1 MGDIKESKTLKE
13 KWKPLGY
20 TYGYKVEVNGFT
32 EEEFEDLD
40 EAVEYA
46 KDSLADDDSMEIN
59 IIKVTYEIDN
69 DGSLDETGE
78 VEYIYDTDDLLES
91 LKTKANKSL
100 KESKLNEGGGAGY
113 DFKGNIY
120 DIYIDKINKI
130 DVKDGKW
137 ATLDVVGNAK
147 MYAIA
152 SSYEHS
158 TEVDDINIEIK
169 SIELN
174 QNFLNYELP
183 EESKF
188 TDITTSDLNTILSP
202 MQLDVQSKVIGGGFT
217 HTTFDG
223 NIIFDKVEGASSEID
238 DIKVKIE
245 NEDIIAYIDK
255 GVQGENTITKYVIFA
270 NGDAYDEVFYD
281 TKEEAIAKAKEVA
294 KKDGIE
300 YTEVGVIHGEPL
312 DWYDDAE
319 ILWDDVV
326 DEIEWRSDEIE
337 ESLKETKEDTIELTT
352 DDILKLR
359 KEITLNSAETID
371 YTNTLGVD
379 PNWVANFFDGYLDY
393 LVEIAEEENAVD
405 FLDLDNE
412 DTLKDWITIVAGAD
426 GGLVA
431 PLVESCKECKEE
443 VKAEEPKEEK
453 VEESIKTEEVESE
466 TEEDTNTGIAG
477 LLNTAIVDEW
487 KTIDLYNSFIAT
499 FDDLAKAESLSEE
512 KKAQLSNIIN
522 DILHEEM
529 KHVGQLQTA
538 LEVVNQPIEN
548 IAKGAEEGK
557 EQVAEVK
564 TPVDEPKVEIEKEP
578 TIIDVNEVDTLDEDL
593 DSDSVDTLVNY
604 FTEE

>member
-1 MGDIKESKTLKE
+1 MNNIKEGKTLKE

-20 TYGYKVEVNGFT
+20 TYGYRVEVNGFT
-32 EEEFEDLD
+32 EEEFEDEE

-46 KDSLADDDSMEIN
+46 KDSLADDDSIEIN
-59 IIKVTYEIDN
+59 IIKVTYEIN
-69 DGSLDETGE
+69 KDGSLDETGDE
-78 VEYIYDTDDLLES
+78 EYIYDTDDLLES
-91 LKTKANKSL
+91 VKTKTNKSL
-100 KESKLNEGGGAGY
+100 KENKLNEGGGAGY
-113 DFKGNIY
+113 DFEGNIY

-130 DVKDGKW
+130 DVKDDKW

-147 MYAIA
+147 MYARA
-152 SSYEHS
+152 RSYYFS
-158 TEVDDINIEIK
+158 TEVDDIDVKITSIEI
-169 SIELN
+169 N
-174 QNFLNYELP
+174 QNFLDYELP
-183 EESKF
+183 EGSKF
-188 TDITTSDLNTILSP
+188 TDITTSDLNTVFSP
-202 MQLDVQSKVIGGGFT
+202 MTLDVKSKVIGRGFV

-223 NIIFDKVEGASSEID
+223 NIDFNKVEGDSYEID
-238 DIKVKIE
+238 SIKVKIE
-245 NEDIIAYIDK
+245 DQDIIKYIDK
-255 GVQGENTITKYVIFA
+255 GVEGENTITKYVIFA
-270 NGDAYDEVFYD
+270 DGDAYDEVYYD

-294 KKDGIE
+294 KEDDIE

-312 DWYDDAE
+312 DWHDDAE

-326 DEIEWRSDEIE
+326 DDIEWRSDEIE
-337 ESLKETKEDTIELTT
+337 ESLKESKEDTIELTI

-359 KEITLNSAETID
+359 KEITLNSVETRD

-393 LVEIAEEENAVD
+393 LVEIAEEENVVD
-405 FLDLDNE
+405 FLDLDN
-412 DTLKDWITIVAGAD
+412 DDNLKAWATIAAGAD

-443 VKAEEPKEEK
+443 VKTEEPKKEK
-453 VEESIKTEEVESE
+453 VEESIKVEEVESE
-466 TEEDTNTGIAG
+466 TKEDADTGIAG

-512 KKAQLSNIIN
+512 KKTQLSNIIN
-522 DILHEEM
+522 DILHEEL

-564 TPVDEPKVEIEKEP
+564 EPIEEPKVEIKKEP
-578 TIIDVNEVDTLDEDL
+578 TIINVDEVDTLDEDL
-593 DSDSVDTLVNY
+593 DSDSVDTLVSY
-604 FTEE
+604 FTVE

>member
-1 MGDIKESKTLKE
+1 MNNIKEGKSLKE

-20 TYGYKVEVNGFT
+20 TYGYRVEVNGFT
-32 EEEFEDLD
+32 EEEFEDEE

-46 KDSLADDDSMEIN
+46 KDSLADDDSTEIN
-59 IIKVTYEIDN
+59 IIKVTYEIN
-69 DGSLDETGE
+69 RDGSLDETGDE
-78 VEYIYDTDDLLES
+78 DYIYDTDDLLES
-91 LKTKANKSL
+91 VKTKTNKSL
-100 KESKLNEGGGAGY
+100 KENKLNEGAGAGY
-113 DFKGNIY
+113 DFEGNIY
-120 DIYIDKINKI
+120 EIYIDKINKI
-130 DVKDGKW
+130 DVKDNKW

-147 MYAIA
+147 MYTRA
-152 SSYEHS
+152 SSYYFS
-158 TEVDDINIEIK
+158 TEVDDIDVKITSIEI
-169 SIELN
+169 N
-174 QNFLNYELP
+174 QNFLDYELP
-183 EESKF
+183 EGSKF
-188 TDITTSDLNTILSP
+188 TDITTSDLNTVFSP
-202 MQLDVQSKVIGGGFT
+202 MTLDVKSKVIGGGFI

-223 NIIFDKVEGASSEID
+223 NIDFDKVEGNSYEID
-238 DIKVKIE
+238 SIKVKIE
-245 NEDIIAYIDK
+245 DQDIIKYIDK
-255 GVQGENTITKYVIFA
+255 GVEGENTITKYVIFA
-270 NGDAYDEVFYD
+270 DGDAYDEVFYD

-294 KKDGIE
+294 KEDDIE

-312 DWYDDAE
+312 DWHDDAE

-326 DEIEWRSDEIE
+326 DDIEWRSDEIE
-337 ESLKETKEDTIELTT
+337 ESLKESKEDTIELTI

-359 KEITLNSAETID
+359 KEITLNSVETKD

-379 PNWVANFFDGYLDY
+379 PHWVANFFDGYLDY
-393 LVEIAEEENAVD
+393 LVEIAEEKNAVD
-405 FLDLDNE
+405 FLDLDN
-412 DTLKDWITIVAGAD
+412 DDNLKDWATIVAGSE

-443 VKAEEPKEEK
+443 VKTEEPKKEK
-453 VEESIKTEEVESE
+453 VEESIKVEEVESE
-466 TEEDTNTGIAG
+466 TKEDTDTGIAG

-522 DILHEEM
+522 DILHEEL

-564 TPVDEPKVEIEKEP
+564 EPVEEPKVEIKKEP
-578 TIIDVNEVDTLDEDL
+578 TIINVAEVDTLDEDL
-593 DSDSVDTLVNY
+593 DSDSVDTLVGY

>member
-1 MGDIKESKTLKE
+1 MNNIKE
-13 KWKPLGY
+13 
-20 TYGYKVEVNGFT
+20 
-32 EEEFEDLD
+32 
-40 EAVEYA
+40 
-46 KDSLADDDSMEIN
+46 
-59 IIKVTYEIDN
+59 
-69 DGSLDETGE
+69 
-78 VEYIYDTDDLLES
+78 
-91 LKTKANKSL
+91 NKSL
-100 KESKLNEGGGAGY
+100 KENKLNEGGGAGY
-113 DFKGNIY
+113 DFEGNIY
-120 DIYIDKINKI
+120 EIYIDKINKI
-130 DVKDGKW
+130 DVKDNKW

-147 MYAIA
+147 MYARA

-169 SIELN
+169 SIDIN

-183 EESKF
+183 EGSKF
-188 TDITTSDLNTILSP
+188 TDITTSDLNVVFSP
-202 MQLDVQSKVIGGGFT
+202 MTLDVKSKVIGGGFV

-223 NIIFDKVEGASSEID
+223 NIDFDKVEGDSYEID
-238 DIKVKIE
+238 SIKVKVTFPDMIE
-245 NEDIIAYIDK
+245 YIDN
-255 GVQGENTITKYVIFA
+255 GVQGKNEVIIYVVFW
-270 NGDAYDEVFYD
+270 DDESPEAFD
-281 TKEEAIAKAKEVA
+281 TSEEAIARAKEAA
-294 KKDGIE
+294 KEGSH
-300 YTEVGVIHGEPL
+300 TEVWVNYGEILP
-312 DWYDDAE
+312 DGDVVYDDVAE
-319 ILWDDVV
+319 DKIWD
-326 DEIEWRSDEIE
+326 SDWAENE
-337 ESLKETKEDTIELTT
+337 SKVTGESLKESKEDTIELTI

-359 KEITLNSAETID
+359 KEITLNSVETKD

-405 FLDLDNE
+405 FLDLDN
-412 DTLKDWITIVAGAD
+412 DDNLKDWATIVAGSD

-443 VKAEEPKEEK
+443 VKTEEPKEEK
-453 VEESIKTEEVESE
+453 VEESIKVEEVESE
-466 TEEDTNTGIAG
+466 TKEDADTGIAG

-522 DILHEEM
+522 DILHEEL

-564 TPVDEPKVEIEKEP
+564 EPVEEPKVEIKKEP
-578 TIIDVNEVDTLDEDL
+578 TIINVAEVDTLDEDL
-593 DSDSVDTLVNY
+593 DSDSVDTLVGY